1 MQRMKLELAPVT
13 AEPAEHAV
21 QDGLTYSQAVYPS
34 FVKNDPADAKRA
46 ASAADV
52 FTSGAAFDC
61 IFAYSGQLNYLFF
74 ALVCKSWRDLY
85 NGRAATA
92 EVAATA
98 AAAAATT
105 DEDKTSA
112 KSTLV
117 INALMSTSK
126 LQMALEN
133 GLDLATSAAP
143 KTQKLV
149 GKYCPLEVLLYAH
162 ERGLQWSK
170 DLNHRA
176 ARAGIY
182 VYMLKHY
189 MQYSYIFVYDT
200 ALVSHIQCFLQLS
213 ITSLDR
219 MCYATASISFT
230 PLNSPV

>member
-1 MQRMKLELAPVT
+1 MQHMKHELAPVT
-13 AEPAEHAV
+13 AKPAENAV
-21 QDGLTYSQAVYPS
+21 KDGLTHSQGVDLS
-34 FVKNDPADAKRA
+34 FMKNEPADARRA
-46 ASAADV
+46 ARAADV
-52 FTSGAAFDC
+52 FTSEAFDC

-85 NGRAATA
+85 NGRVATA

-98 AAAAATT
+98 A
-105 DEDKTSA
+105 A

-133 GLDLATSAAP
+133 GLDLATSAGP
-143 KTQKLV
+143 KTQKLA